1 MILEY
6 TFKQNTFDW
15 NSPACDIMYV
25 LIEFNDEICQNKLW
39 WWQNKQEIFSYQ
51 YNWKSDENAISQILV
66 GFYFQLIK
74 NKFGGFVK
82 QENKLVWPFSATKMP
97 KLYFFGINLDSQF
110 FYFFVRIQKGFLS
123 YMNPCAQ

>member
-6 TFKQNTFDW
+6 TFNYFKQNTFTW
-15 NSPACDIMYV
+15 NSPACDIMLV

-39 WWQNKQEIFSYQ
+39 WRENKQEMFSYK
-51 YNWKSDENAISQILV
+51 YNWKSEENVKSQILV

-82 QENKLVWPFSATKMP
+82 Q
-97 KLYFFGINLDSQF
+97 
-110 FYFFVRIQKGFLS
+110 
-123 YMNPCAQ
+123 